1 MVRTVRHPRRRPHLR
16 TPRRGGRDQDCVEVA
31 VLPSGTAVRDSENPD
46 LSCIAFSDHLGRAYP
61 ASVGPRRGSAA
72 ALGSSGHRG

>member
-1 MVRTVRHPRRRPHLR
+1 M
-16 TPRRGGRDQDCVEVA
+16 
-31 VLPSGTAVRDSENPD
+31 PSGTAVRDSENPD